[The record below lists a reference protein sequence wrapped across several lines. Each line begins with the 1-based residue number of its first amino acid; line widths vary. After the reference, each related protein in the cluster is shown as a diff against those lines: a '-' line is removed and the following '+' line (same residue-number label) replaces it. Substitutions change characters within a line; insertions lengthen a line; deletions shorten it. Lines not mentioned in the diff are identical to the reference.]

1 MFVFQ
6 VRTLSRTDE
15 ARGLFWLMEEEV
27 LQPGGSEETLL
38 QRLFSYYGPAEGES
52 TGHTHKHAR
61 TQTAHTY
68 ILPRTNLC
76 IVFLQV
82 AQWCLK
88 VKMHITSCS
97 ATVMGQIGWN
107 MTHVVG

>member
-1 MFVFQ
+1 MSVIQ

-52 TGHTHKHAR
+52 TGHTHIHAQTHNTR
-61 TQTAHTY
+61 TLTFC
-68 ILPRTNLC
+68 PRPIDALYC
-76 IVFLQV
+76 RSHSG
-82 AQWCLK
+82 A
-88 VKMHITSCS
+88 
-97 ATVMGQIGWN
+97 
-107 MTHVVG
+107 

>member
-1 MFVFQ
+1 MFQ

-52 TGHTHKHAR
+52 TGHKHKHAQ
-61 TQTAHTY
+61 TQTHTLTFCPGPIY
-68 ILPRTNLC
+68 DLFLC
-76 IVFLQV
+76 RSYSG
-82 AQWCLK
+82 A
-88 VKMHITSCS
+88 
-97 ATVMGQIGWN
+97 
-107 MTHVVG
+107 